1 VVSNP
6 INYYFSDLERA
17 ACAFALLCMI
27 SMVLGLV
34 LGAYG
39 LLGKHLKM
47 FVWAS
52 ICSLTA
58 GKHGLLTI
66 YQLFNTYHQNM
77 RMS

>member
-1 VVSNP
+1 
-6 INYYFSDLERA
+6 
-17 ACAFALLCMI
+17 MI

-58 GKHGLLTI
+58 GKHGLLAQAFNHAQFTSLNNNSWTCGLLK
-66 YQLFNTYHQNM
+66 QLLVI
-77 RMS
+77 